1 MAGAFYDY
9 RLVFRRGTWVRAV
22 TAYSFDPMADPS
34 LLCVTIGRGRHR
46 HLIAEHK
53 HLAEQGC
60 KLVELRLDFLVTPPN
75 LKTLLAERPCPVIFT
90 FRREKDGGRWL
101 KSEEERL
108 MLLRQAI
115 VAGVEYVDLEEDI
128 AAKVPRFG

>member
-1 MAGAFYDY
+1 M
-9 RLVFRRGTWVRAV
+9 
-22 TAYSFDPMADPS
+22 PDPS
-34 LLCVTIGRGRHR
+34 ILCVTIGRGRHR

-75 LKTLLAERPCPVIFT
+75 LKRLLADRPCPVIVT
-90 FRREKDGGRWL
+90 CRREQEGGRWT
-101 KSEEERL
+101 KSEEDRL

-115 VAGVEYVDLEEDI
+115 VAGGGNGHLGDEG
-128 AAKVPRFG
+128 AARIPPFCK